1 MKTKVSIL
9 AAFFLGLFI
18 SISIIACAESD
29 EMSDSSLVTH
39 SEFKAMQEE
48 LKALKEELA
57 AIKEAQML
65 NIIKKDKIQTIYS
78 YDKEGR
84 ISSITRSDSSDKTSV
99 SYLGNTITISNTESY
114 NGSIVSYSTKIT
126 VNESA
131 MKSAFA
137 INEIVRDWTL

>member
-65 NIIKKDKIQTIYS
+65 NIIQKEYETIYS

>member
-57 AIKEAQML
+57 AIKEAQVL
-65 NIIKKDKIQTIYS
+65 SIGNEFVFN
-78 YDKEGR
+78 YDSEGR
-84 ISSITRSDSSDKTSV
+84 ISSITRSDTSDKISV

-114 NGSIVSYSTKIT
+114 NSSIVSYSTKIT

>member
-57 AIKEAQML
+57 AIKEAQVL
-65 NIIKKDKIQTIYS
+65 SIGNEYVFN
-78 YDKEGR
+78 YDSEGR
-84 ISSITRSDSSDKTSV
+84 ISNFEFKDPLEGNIYSV
-99 SYLGNTITISNTESY
+99 SYWGNTITITDNY
-114 NGSIVSYSTKIT
+114 NDSTKIT

-131 MKSAFA
+131 TKSAFA
-137 INEIVRDWTL
+137 INEIVRSVMFWII

>member
-65 NIIKKDKIQTIYS
+65 NIIQKEHETIYS

-84 ISSITRSDSSDKTSV
+84 ISSITRPDTSDKISV

>member
-57 AIKEAQML
+57 AIKEAQIL
-65 NIIKKDKIQTIYS
+65 SVTSIWDEFTFK
-78 YDKEGR
+78 YDSEGR
-84 ISSITRSDSSDKTSV
+84 ISNFEFKDPFEGEIYSV
-99 SYLGNTITISNTESY
+99 SYLDNTITITTETST
-114 NGSIVSYSTKIT
+114 TKIT
-126 VNESA
+126 VNEST

-137 INEIVRDWTL
+137 INEIVRSVMFWII